1 MKIPLYLYKIT
12 YNNSIATK
20 KLHKLIRNEAKCV
33 FTDLKGRQIT
43 VYLQTGGD
51 MSVYVLIEN
60 KGNCVFTDRF
70 MLSLILIRCHNGL
83 IMVMSPHKHVTPVR

>member
-1 MKIPLYLYKIT
+1 MKQNV
-12 YNNSIATK
+12 YNLLTSKEGN
-20 KLHKLIRNEAKCV
+20 
-33 FTDLKGRQIT
+33 
-43 VYLQTGGD
+43 VYLQTGRD

-60 KGNCVFTDRF
+60 VGNCVFTDRF